1 MYMIMITIMVG
12 ETYKCPK
19 CGSQDSVWRGYRYN
33 KSVNK
38 RLRKCKSCGTKFTPD
53 DGFLRRRFQKEHIV
67 EAVSLYLRGLSL
79 GKVKDHMWHHHGV
92 KVSRWMIL
100 LWYRDYSRM
109 INKLT
114 GTLNETKRKKPMTSG
129 DIAL

>member
-1 MYMIMITIMVG
+1 MVE
-12 ETYKCPK
+12 ETYVCPK

-33 KSVNK
+33 KSVKK

-79 GKVKDHMWHHHGV
+79 GKVKDYMWQHHGV

-100 LWYRDYSRM
+100 LWSRDYSRT
-109 INKLT
+109 ISRFT
-114 GTLNETKRKKPMTSG
+114 GTLNETKKKPLTSG

>member
-1 MYMIMITIMVG
+1 MVE
-12 ETYKCPK
+12 ETYECPK
-19 CGSQDSVWRGYRYN
+19 CGSKDSVWRGYRYN
-33 KSVNK
+33 KSVKK
-38 RLRKCKSCGTKFTPD
+38 RLRKCKNCGTKFTPD

-79 GKVKDHMWHHHGV
+79 GKVKDYMWQHHGV

-100 LWYRDYSRM
+100 LWYRDYSRT
-109 INKLT
+109 ISRFAE
-114 GTLNETKRKKPMTSG
+114 TLNETKRKKPLTSG